1 MRMKLY
7 NCPDF
12 TLPFFFNNDI
22 ICKEE
27 EARLLRFENVSVIF
41 IRFTASREEKRGI
54 GLWELDERERERE
67 VGSLAERS

>member
-12 TLPFFFNNDI
+12 TLLFFFNNDI

-41 IRFTASREEKRGI
+41 IDSQRREKRNG
-54 GLWELDERERERE
+54 ELDCGNWTRERERE